1 MFASVRDE
9 WSGKSSSLAGHWPGM
24 DGATSISCNPAE
36 HRHGTRTHLFVVATL
51 CCNEGSTPVHIRNMS
66 AKGALIEAAVLPPP
80 GSLVVLKRGSLE
92 VSGRVAWVGARQAGL
107 AFGSLVNIPD
117 WMGKRANAHQDRI
130 DEIVAQLKAKEQ
142 PEEEAS
148 DSSTPSTPKEILE
161 LLRSDLI
168 QLGNALAAD
177 VILVATHPEIQ
188 LVDIAL
194 QRVDRLIGAFERTQ
208 SPML

>member
-1 MFASVRDE
+1 
-9 WSGKSSSLAGHWPGM
+9 M
-24 DGATSISCNPAE
+24 DSATSVSSTAAD
-36 HRHGTRTHLFVVATL
+36 HRQGTRTHLFVIATL

-66 AKGALIEAAVLPPP
+66 AKGALIEAAVLPPA

-107 AFGSLVNIPD
+107 AFGSLVTIPD
-117 WMGKRANAHQDRI
+117 WMAKRANAHQDRI
-130 DEIVAQLKAKEQ
+130 DEIVAQLRAQELPENDAIGPPSAAPIEQ
-142 PEEEAS
+142 
-148 DSSTPSTPKEILE
+148 LQ
-161 LLRSDLI
+161 LLRSDLVR
-168 QLGNALAAD
+168 LGDALAAD

-194 QRVDRLIGAFERTQ
+194 QRIDRIIRAFERTQ

>member
-1 MFASVRDE
+1 
-9 WSGKSSSLAGHWPGM
+9 M
-24 DGATSISCNPAE
+24 DTAVSTPFEPSE
-36 HRHGTRTHLFVVATL
+36 QRHGDRTHLFVIATL
-51 CCNEGSTPVHIRNMS
+51 CWNAGTMPVHIRNMS
-66 AKGALIEAAVLPPP
+66 AKGALIEAAVLLQP

-92 VSGRVAWVGARQAGL
+92 ASGRVAWVGARQAGL